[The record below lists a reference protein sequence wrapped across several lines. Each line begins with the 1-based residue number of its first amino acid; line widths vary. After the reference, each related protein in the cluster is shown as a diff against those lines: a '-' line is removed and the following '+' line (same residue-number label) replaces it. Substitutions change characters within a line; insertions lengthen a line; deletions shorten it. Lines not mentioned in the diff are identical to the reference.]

1 VIGMAQGGS
10 TGYAINPARDFGP
23 RLAHFLLPIKGKG
36 SSKWNY
42 AWIPIAGP
50 IIGGGLGAGLYQ
62 IAFNGSTG
70 PLAWTCISISLLTI
84 VYAIIEERK
93 K

>member
-1 VIGMAQGGS
+1 MAQGGS

-36 SSKWNY
+36 NSNWAYS
-42 AWIPIAGP
+42 WIPVVGP
-50 IIGGGLGAGLYQ
+50 IIGGGAGAAFYYLAFEETFPLLGWVA
-62 IAFNGSTG
+62 IALFAITV
-70 PLAWTCISISLLTI
+70 I
-84 VYAIIEERK
+84 YAIQEEAK